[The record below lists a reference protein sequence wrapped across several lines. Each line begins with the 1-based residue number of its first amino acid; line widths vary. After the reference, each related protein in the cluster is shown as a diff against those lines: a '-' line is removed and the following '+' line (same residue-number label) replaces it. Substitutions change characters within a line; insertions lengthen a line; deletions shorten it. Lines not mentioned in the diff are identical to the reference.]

1 MKKTTC
7 EQIKIG
13 DKVNRREKGW
23 AEVIGIDKSFIMRIT
38 FKNGDVMHYGKFDEI
53 FISEN

>member
-1 MKKTTC
+1 MKKIAC
-7 EQIKIG
+7 ELIKIG
-13 DKVNRREKGW
+13 DKVNRQEKGW
-23 AEVIGIDKSFIMRIT
+23 SEVIGINKSFIMSIT